1 MTEPDN
7 DQLAKDL
14 TIVGRAARRTAENFA
29 RNDQP
34 KVAKIIHES
43 IHRVEAAFLRDTL
56 NTKKVFFE

>member
-7 DQLAKDL
+7 DQLAKDI

-34 KVAKIIHES
+34 KVAKIINES
-43 IHRVEAAFLRDTL
+43 LHRVEAAFLRDTL
-56 NTKKVFFE
+56 NKKQVFYE